1 MKKFTIVLADGLYL
15 HNNPVK
21 TILDPLKTTTNIN
34 KAKVWEKKGMLE
46 TWANSTNHAEMLNRD
61 GYKWKIHEVNII
73 YTLGSVVK

>member
-21 TILDPLKTTTNIN
+21 TISDPLKTTTNIN

-46 TWANSTNHAEMLNRD
+46 TWVNKPYHA
-61 GYKWKIHEVNII
+61 
-73 YTLGSVVK
+73 